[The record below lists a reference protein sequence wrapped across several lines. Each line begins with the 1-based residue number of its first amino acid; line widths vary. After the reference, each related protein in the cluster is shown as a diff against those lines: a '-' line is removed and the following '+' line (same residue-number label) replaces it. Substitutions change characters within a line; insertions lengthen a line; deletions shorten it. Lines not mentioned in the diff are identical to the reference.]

1 MKFAGPSMGA
11 ALGSGILSGA
21 ASAQELQTKEELA
34 RDTSA
39 MATYSKLM
47 QSGEWEPVGKE
58 GVADGGVLRVGNVG
72 YLKKRKGG
80 GTDLKGLNYLSQ
92 IKRRE
97 DLTRLGRRAQDLRD
111 SDKGSFTVYTDGR
124 GNKKRVYEGEELPG
138 PGWTREVGV
147 NLVTARQSD
156 TRLDVGLDKTY
167 YLKELDSANKTLAG
181 LPPDFIITKLRNDPS
196 KKGIVKSYDEAMQKK
211 VWAMGGLKKL
221 GGGSVS
227 DPTQVGGPTKGV
239 SPGASG
245 ISKFAIEGGSPE
257 NVKILEDT
265 YNEPEG
271 RKFLDGL
278 MDRIKNNNWDFISFM
293 NRLAE
298 KIKVERKDRPK
309 PFEVDT
315 RVAP

>member
-1 MKFAGPSMGA
+1 MRFAGPSTGA

-97 DLTRLGRRAQDLRD
+97 DLTRLGRRAQDLRE

-196 KKGIVKSYDEAMQKK
+196 KAGIVKSYDDAMQKK

-227 DPTQVGGPTKGV
+227 DPRKVAGPTGKVSKIDRGLREFENSGAPPEKVEAVKNVLSDPKARGIFDKVIKGM
-239 SPGASG
+239 
-245 ISKFAIEGGSPE
+245 KDWDAIAFM
-257 NVKILEDT
+257 NKLA
-265 YNEPEG
+265 
-271 RKFLDGL
+271 
-278 MDRIKNNNWDFISFM
+278 DRIAREEQVK
-293 NRLAE
+293 
-298 KIKVERKDRPK
+298 PK